1 MLYFTGRTNAAIAG
15 LIRWL
20 RAFAAKEALIEVVVK
35 GGRSGVV

>member
-1 MLYFTGRTNAAIAG
+1 MLCFTGWTNAAIAD

-20 RAFAAKEALIEVVVK
+20 CTFGTEEALIEVVVK